1 MKAQLFASA
10 ALVLL
15 NAIPGA
21 LSAKVSR
28 HLTLT
33 SLSNDFCVMFAHVLT
48 HLLIRLPS
56 HHTSLQPQL
65 RGVILATDFEDQ
77 LALYDPKDEDLSEDF
92 DFEATEP
99 YEEDDF
105 DSSDFDKMEP
115 YDEGKGEGCQQS
127 GFKESDRKCCF
138 NNFNGKCVP
147 EHYSS
152 GGSRSKIYS
161 SGGKCAITCPR
172 GKQCAGTVN
181 GCCISCF

>member
-77 LALYDPKDEDLSEDF
+77 LDLYDSKDEDLSEDF

-99 YEEDDF
+99 YEEDEF
-105 DSSDFDKMEP
+105 DSSEDYKMEP
-115 YDEGKGEGCQQS
+115 YEENFYDKRGRRRRGGKKS
-127 GFKESDRKCCF
+127 SRATR
-138 NNFNGKCVP
+138 NG
-147 EHYSS
+147 
-152 GGSRSKIYS
+152 GGSVKPYYTPYYHGGVQGERFLVQSK
-161 SGGKCAITCPR
+161 
-172 GKQCAGTVN
+172 
-181 GCCISCF
+181 GCD

>member
-77 LALYDPKDEDLSEDF
+77 LDLYDSKDEDLSEDF

-99 YEEDDF
+99 YEEDEF
-105 DSSDFDKMEP
+105 DSSEDYKMEP
-115 YDEGKGEGCQQS
+115 YEENFYDKRGRRRRGGKKS
-127 GFKESDRKCCF
+127 SRATR
-138 NNFNGKCVP
+138 NG
-147 EHYSS
+147 
-152 GGSRSKIYS
+152 GGSGKPYYTPYYN
-161 SGGKCAITCPR
+161 GGWPGERFLCS
-172 GKQCAGTVN
+172 V
-181 GCCISCF
+181 

>member
-21 LSAKVSR
+21 LSAE
-28 HLTLT
+28 
-33 SLSNDFCVMFAHVLT
+33 
-48 HLLIRLPS
+48 
-56 HHTSLQPQL
+56 PQL

-115 YDEGKGEGCQQS
+115 YEED
-127 GFKESDRKCCF
+127 FYHHTRKRRSSKPRR
-138 NNFNGKCVP
+138 NGGN
-147 EHYSS
+147 SS
-152 GGSRSKIYS
+152 GGSSVCD
-161 SGGKCAITCPR
+161 GGQASNCGSHSTDEIHCTW
-172 GKQCAGTVN
+172 TDN
-181 GCCISCF
+181 GCVARDGIDMV

>member
-77 LALYDPKDEDLSEDF
+77 LDLYDSKDEDLSEDF

-99 YEEDDF
+99 YEEDEF
-105 DSSDFDKMEP
+105 DSSEDYKMEP
-115 YDEGKGEGCQQS
+115 YEE
-127 GFKESDRKCCF
+127 
-138 NNFNGKCVP
+138 NFYGRRDGGG
-147 EHYSS
+147 S
-152 GGSRSKIYS
+152 GGYHYQGMPGGM
-161 SGGKCAITCPR
+161 SGGQGMPGGMSGGQGMPGGMPGERFLCS
-172 GKQCAGTVN
+172 V
-181 GCCISCF
+181 